1 MTNKPITTIQQL
13 LENQGFDNKAKVKL
27 VRHTDKLFPD
37 LYNWYCSDKD
47 KFFKYFKRQ
56 DKEVFSK
63 CDFVIAFLGEAGTLA
78 RFIGVYKV
86 NNVKPIIDE
95 EGKGF
100 QYDLEEIIG
109 FENLKERIIIDW
121 GKGTTS
127 WHQWYENEKEVV
139 EIKFRPDLNYKQFK
153 NYDDIVLNFSELQEI
168 IKHEYNDWKIPLL
181 ATNAIYL
188 ILDKKEGKQ
197 YVGSTYGGNGIWG
210 RWISYAK
217 NGNGGNKLL
226 KELTKSDISYANNFQ
241 WSILTT
247 LPKTITK
254 DEAIKIETKYKNKL
268 GSRAFGLNSN

>member
-1 MTNKPITTIQQL
+1 MSDKPITTIQQL
-13 LENQGFDNKAKVKL
+13 LENQGFDVTAKIKL
-27 VRHTDKLFPD
+27 VRHTDKRFPD

-47 KFFKYFKRQ
+47 KFFDYFKRQ
-56 DKEVFSK
+56 SKSVFSNT
-63 CDFVIAFLGEAGTLA
+63 DFVVAFLGEASTLA

-86 NNVKPIIDE
+86 KNVTSIVDD
-95 EGKGF
+95 EGKGYL
-100 QYDLEEIIG
+100 YDLEEVTG
-109 FENLKERIIIDW
+109 FEGMKERIIIDW

-153 NYDDIVLNFSELQEI
+153 NYDDIILSYSELQEI
-168 IKHEYNDWKIPLL
+168 IKHEYKDWKVPLT

-197 YVGSTYGGNGIWG
+197 YVGSTYGGDGIWG
-210 RWISYAK
+210 RWLNYAK
-217 NGNGGNKLL
+217 EGNGGNKLL
-226 KELTKSDISYANNFQ
+226 KELTILDKKYAHNFQ

-254 DEAIKIETKYKNKL
+254 DEAIAIETKYKNKL

>member
-1 MTNKPITTIQQL
+1 M
-13 LENQGFDNKAKVKL
+13 
-27 VRHTDKLFPD
+27 
-37 LYNWYCSDKD
+37 
-47 KFFKYFKRQ
+47 
-56 DKEVFSK
+56 
-63 CDFVIAFLGEAGTLA
+63 GEASTLA
-78 RFIGVYKV
+78 RFIGIYKV
-86 NNVKPIIDE
+86 NGVTKKTDK
-95 EGKGF
+95 EGEAF
-100 QYDLEEIIG
+100 FYDLEEVSG

-153 NYDDIVLNFSELQEI
+153 NYDDIFLTYSELQEI
-168 IKHEYNDWKIPLL
+168 VRHEYKDWKIPLS

-188 ILDKKEGKQ
+188 ILDKETGKQ
-197 YVGSTYGGNGIWG
+197 YVGSTYGGDGIWG
-210 RWISYAK
+210 RWTNYAK

-226 KELTKSDISYANNFQ
+226 TELTKTNKNYANNFQ

-254 DEAIKIETKYKNKL
+254 DEAIVIETKYKNKL

>member
-1 MTNKPITTIQQL
+1 MSEKPITTIQQL
-13 LENQGFDNKAKVKL
+13 LENQCFDNKTKVKL
-27 VRHTDKLFPD
+27 VRHTDKRFPD

-47 KFFKYFKRQ
+47 KFFDYFKRQ
-56 DKEVFSK
+56 SKLVFSK
-63 CDFVIAFLGEAGTLA
+63 ANFVVAFLGEASTLA

-86 NNVKPIIDE
+86 NGVTSIVDK
-95 EGKGF
+95 EGKGYL
-100 QYDLEEIIG
+100 YDLEELIG

-139 EIKFRPDLNYKQFK
+139 EIKFCPDLNYKQFK
-153 NYDDIVLNFSELQEI
+153 NYDDIILNYSELQEI
-168 IKHEYNDWKIPLL
+168 IKHEYKDWKIPLS

-197 YVGSTYGGNGIWG
+197 YVGSTYGGDGIWG
-210 RWISYAK
+210 RWINYAK

-226 KELTKSDISYANNFQ
+226 IELTKSDKNYANNFQ

-254 DEAIKIETKYKNKL
+254 DEAIAIETKYKNKL

>member
-1 MTNKPITTIQQL
+1 MSEIPITTIQQL
-13 LENQGFDNKAKVKL
+13 LENQGFNNTDKIKL
-27 VRHTDKLFPD
+27 VRHTDKRFPD

-47 KFFKYFKRQ
+47 KFFDYFKRQ
-56 DKEVFSK
+56 EKAVFSK
-63 CDFVIAFLGEAGTLA
+63 SDFVVAFLGEASTLA
-78 RFIGVYKV
+78 RFIGIYKIKG
-86 NNVKPIIDE
+86 VKPIIDE
-95 EGKGF
+95 QGGAF
-100 QYDLEEIIG
+100 QYDLEDVSG
-109 FENLKERIIIDW
+109 FENLKERVIIDW

-153 NYDDIVLNFSELQEI
+153 NYDDIILNYSELQEI
-168 IKHEYNDWKIPLL
+168 IKHEYKDWKIPLL

-210 RWISYAK
+210 RWINYAK

-226 KELTKSDISYANNFQ
+226 IELTRLDKNYANNFQ

-254 DEAIKIETKYKNKL
+254 DEAIAIETKYKNKL